1 MVLNN
6 LSRLGAIKNKQYT
19 REYDIVPIELT
30 SKVEIDFGNG
40 YCLTRLENIT
50 KPPFLSMSAE
60 KVIELIQEQLP
71 ELLIM
76 AESTDICGI
85 PLKDI
90 ISNVNKEK
98 FFKEFE
104 TNKNIY
110 YNCDPCSI

>member
-6 LSRLGAIKNKQYT
+6 LSRLGAIKNKQNI

-30 SKVEIDFGNG
+30 AKVEIDFGNG
-40 YCLTRLENIT
+40 YCLTRVENIT

-76 AESTDICGI
+76 SESTDICGT

>member
-1 MVLNN
+1 
-6 LSRLGAIKNKQYT
+6 
-19 REYDIVPIELT
+19 
-30 SKVEIDFGNG
+30 
-40 YCLTRLENIT
+40 
-50 KPPFLSMSAE
+50 MSAE

-71 ELLIM
+71 ELLVM
-76 AESTDICGI
+76 SGSTDICGI

>member
-6 LSRLGAIKNKQYT
+6 LSRLGAIENKQYT
-19 REYDIVPIELT
+19 RQYDIVPVELT
-30 SKVEIDFGNG
+30 TKVEIDFGNG

-50 KPPFLSMSAE
+50 KQPFSSISAK
-60 KVIELIQEQLP
+60 KVVELIHKQLP

-76 AESTDICGI
+76 TESTDICGI

-98 FFKEFE
+98 FFNEFE
-104 TNKNIY
+104 MHTDIN
-110 YNCDPCSI
+110 YNSVSCSI

>member
-6 LSRLGAIKNKQYT
+6 LLRLGVIENKQYT
-19 REYDIVPIELT
+19 RQYDIVPVELT
-30 SKVEIDFGNG
+30 TKVEIDFGNG

-50 KPPFLSMSAE
+50 KPPFLSISAE

-71 ELLIM
+71 ELLVM
-76 AESTDICGI
+76 SGSTDICGI

>member
-6 LSRLGAIKNKQYT
+6 LLRLAVIENKQYT
-19 REYDIVPIELT
+19 RQYDIVPVELT
-30 SKVEIDFGNG
+30 TKVEIDFGNG
-40 YCLTRLENIT
+40 YCLTRVENIT
-50 KPPFLSMSAE
+50 KPPFLSISAE

-71 ELLIM
+71 ELLVM
-76 AESTDICGI
+76 SGSTDICGI

>member
-6 LSRLGAIKNKQYT
+6 LLRLGVIENKQYT
-19 REYDIVPIELT
+19 RQYDIVPVELT
-30 SKVEIDFGNG
+30 TKVEIDFGNG
-40 YCLTRLENIT
+40 YCLTRVENIT
-50 KPPFLSMSAE
+50 KPPFLSISAE
-60 KVIELIQEQLP
+60 KVIALIEEQLP
-71 ELLIM
+71 ELLVM
-76 AESTDICGI
+76 SGSTDICGI

-110 YNCDPCSI
+110 YNCEPCSI

>member
-6 LSRLGAIKNKQYT
+6 LSRFGAIKNKQNI
-19 REYDIVPIELT
+19 REY
-30 SKVEIDFGNG
+30 
-40 YCLTRLENIT
+40 
-50 KPPFLSMSAE
+50 
-60 KVIELIQEQLP
+60 
-71 ELLIM
+71 
-76 AESTDICGI
+76 
-85 PLKDI
+85 DI